1 MIGVFICLCLGICE
15 GMKKSETES
24 KKELSTQQGE
34 IRYSGYLFTT
44 LIYWLWEKY
53 HHNFQVQNFT
63 LLNRNKTLVI
73 IFTYA

>member
-34 IRYSGYLFTT
+34 IGYAGYLFTT
-44 LIYWLWEKY
+44 LIYWL
-53 HHNFQVQNFT
+53 
-63 LLNRNKTLVI
+63 
-73 IFTYA
+73 